1 MPDESKQW
9 VMVRVTR
16 DTHSALLRV
25 MRSLAKAIEQGQHSP
40 PTGADHRISID
51 AVIAELVKRDE
62 SHRRRAKKAKSKPRG
77 KRAATPE
84 QQPPTGA

>member
-25 MRSLAKAIEQGQHSP
+25 MRSLAKAIEQGQYAL
-40 PTGADHRISID
+40 PTGSDHRISID
-51 AVIAELVKRDE
+51 SVIAELVKRDE
-62 SHRRRAKKAKSKPRG
+62 SHRRRAKKSKGKPRR
-77 KRAATPE
+77 KAAATSE
-84 QQPPTGA
+84 QQPPTGD